1 MRKISFL
8 LLSAAVTFSACKESF
23 KKGEMGL
30 EYKIIAKGNG
40 EKLKVG
46 DMFQVHL
53 GQYYNNGKTDSLMN
67 DTRTAGGPVIESMD
81 SASMPPAY
89 FKILSQLKKGDSLV
103 IRTLT
108 DSAFAKYPD
117 QMPPFFKKGH
127 YLITTVRLINIFKT
141 KDQADSARQAE
152 MTLARNRD
160 SLNSIATMVKD
171 DKAIAAYLTKNNI
184 KAVKAPQGTYVEIIQ
199 PGTGPNADTSVV
211 VKTNYTGKTMEGKM
225 FDSNV
230 DPSKG
235 HVEPFNV
242 NMTNDM
248 SLGSSVIKGWTDG
261 LQLLNKGAKAKF
273 YIPSPLAYGAQRVGE
288 DIPANA
294 ILIFDIE
301 VVDIL
306 SKEQAKKEIE
316 DRVKLMKE
324 KRKQR
329 QDSIAKLKTDTTSKK

>member
-81 SASMPPAY
+81 SASMSPAY

-117 QMPPFFKKGH
+117 QMP
-127 YLITTVRLINIFKT
+127 
-141 KDQADSARQAE
+141 
-152 MTLARNRD
+152 
-160 SLNSIATMVKD
+160 
-171 DKAIAAYLTKNNI
+171 
-184 KAVKAPQGTYVEIIQ
+184 
-199 PGTGPNADTSVV
+199 
-211 VKTNYTGKTMEGKM
+211 
-225 FDSNV
+225 
-230 DPSKG
+230 
-235 HVEPFNV
+235 
-242 NMTNDM
+242 
-248 SLGSSVIKGWTDG
+248 
-261 LQLLNKGAKAKF
+261 
-273 YIPSPLAYGAQRVGE
+273 
-288 DIPANA
+288 
-294 ILIFDIE
+294 
-301 VVDIL
+301 
-306 SKEQAKKEIE
+306 
-316 DRVKLMKE
+316 
-324 KRKQR
+324 
-329 QDSIAKLKTDTTSKK
+329 SKKDIT